1 MAVCGAAA
9 AHPAQACGINPSS
22 AAASPARVIAARVRK
37 GQDLSRAYQIGLRAR
52 IIMPMAMNPKTIISQ
67 VAGSGMGIVPGGVVV
82 GGPVGVPG
90 GPPPGGVPPGGVPPG
105 GVPPGGVPSGGIPPG
120 GGPGY
125 RNGVLEKGGPDTG
138 GPAYGPPGGKS
149 GFVSNAGGRAGKTAP
164 SAPRGRSEGA
174 ARSRT
179 VERTRSRGPDLVGS
193 SAPGRRSPGE
203 RSAKRER
210 GSISAAMIFSLL
222 TLLMASRPCPTA
234 KMNRPT
240 NRGASRS
247 ACLRLALRLAA
258 MR

>member
-1 MAVCGAAA
+1 MAVCGAAT
-9 AHPAQACGINPSS
+9 AHPPQACGIGPGSE
-22 AAASPARVIAARVRK
+22 ADSPARVIAARYRK
-37 GQDLSRAYQIGLRAR
+37 GPDLSRAYQFGLRTRIVMPMSPR
-52 IIMPMAMNPKTIISQ
+52 IIIGQ

-82 GGPVGVPG
+82 GGSVGVPG
-90 GPPPGGVPPGGVPPG
+90 GPPPG

-149 GFVSNAGGRAGKTAP
+149 GFVSNAGGRAGKTGP
-164 SAPRGRSEGA
+164 SAPRGRSGGG

-179 VERTRSRGPDLVGS
+179 VERTRSCGPDLVGS

-210 GSISAAMIFSLL
+210 GSISAAMSFSLL
-222 TLLMASRPCPTA
+222 TLLMASRLCPTA

>member
-1 MAVCGAAA
+1 MAVCGAAT
-9 AHPAQACGINPSS
+9 AHPPQACGINPGS

-37 GQDLSRAYQIGLRAR
+37 VPDLSRTYQIGLRAR
-52 IIMPMAMNPKTIISQ
+52 IIMPMSPRIIIGQ

-82 GGPVGVPG
+82 GGSVGVPG
-90 GPPPGGVPPGGVPPG
+90 GPPPDGVPPGGVVPG
-105 GVPPGGVPSGGIPPG
+105 GVPPGGVPSGGSPPG

-125 RNGVLEKGGPDTG
+125 KNGVLEKGGPYAG

-149 GFVSNAGGRAGKTAP
+149 GFVSNAGGRAEKTGP
-164 SAPRGRSEGA
+164 SVPPGGSAGA

-179 VERTRSRGPDLVGS
+179 VESTRSRGPDLVGS

-222 TLLMASRPCPTA
+222 ALLMASRPCPTA

-247 ACLRLALRLAA
+247 ACLRLALRRAA